1 MAVFMFPGQGAQAP
15 GMGSDLLEIPEVAA
29 AFAVASEVSGT
40 DMAKLSREGSEAEIN
55 DAYNAQ
61 MLAVALSVGLAHAL
75 ESRDV
80 RPQAALGF
88 SLGQISAL
96 MATRA
101 LSDADGFALLDVRAR
116 SMAKACA
123 ETPGAMC
130 ALLGASHEQAQAV
143 CDEAAQGSLLVCA
156 NYNSPGQVVVSG
168 SVEAIERAEV
178 VWKEHGGKRAAR
190 LNTAGAFHSPAMQ
203 SASEAVLEKAKQ
215 LTWHEPMCP
224 VICNTDALPFDIS
237 HAAERLAA
245 QVVSPVRFEQS
256 VQALVEDG
264 ATEFIEVGYGAVLN
278 GLVRRI
284 YKPATRVR
292 LGTLEEW
299 NAFTGQQGKGE

>member
-15 GMGSDLLEIPEVAA
+15 GMGSDLMEIPEVAA
-29 AFAVASEVSGT
+29 AFAVASEVSGI
-40 DMAKLSREGSEAEIN
+40 DMAKLSREGTEEQVN

-75 ESRDV
+75 DARGI
-80 RPQAALGF
+80 RPEAALGF

-96 MATRA
+96 MATGA
-101 LSDADGFALLDVRAR
+101 LSDSEGFALLDVRAR
-116 SMAKACA
+116 SMAKAC
-123 ETPGAMC
+123 EEHPGAMC

-143 CDEAAQGSLLVCA
+143 CDEAAQGGLLVCA
-156 NYNSPGQVVVSG
+156 NFNSPGQVVVSG
-168 SVEAIERAEV
+168 DVDAIDRAAV

-203 SASEAVLEKAKQ
+203 SASEAVFEKASQ
-215 LTWHEPMCP
+215 LNWHEPSCP
-224 VICNTDALPFDIS
+224 VICNTDAKPFDVA
-237 HAAERLAA
+237 HAPERLAA
-245 QVVSPVRFEQS
+245 QVVSPVHFEQS
-256 VQALVEDG
+256 VQALVAGG

-284 YKPATRVR
+284 HKPATRVR

-299 NAFTGQQGKGE
+299 EAFVNPESKGE